1 MEDEEGAAKD
11 EKKEIREYLR
21 FYNFAVKIACLFNIL
36 LLLLSSPE
44 NGWHASWDGTGL
56 N

>member
-21 FYNFAVKIACLFNIL
+21 FYNFTFVECSQCNEDRLFV
-36 LLLLSSPE
+36 
-44 NGWHASWDGTGL
+44 
-56 N
+56 